1 MVGHRLSR
9 SQPQEL
15 AQGQAVGAA
24 PFQPT
29 LAIDPLEV
37 ADQMH
42 AEVTARRQRR
52 AAPPAGVVGRALL
65 FGEAVEPS
73 LCQYRLQ
80 AVVKD
85 MSRRARQLSPA
96 YDQIGLPLALPPQRH
111 AGSPLPRLHSESAKP
126 DFVNGLLG
134 APAPAATD
142 RLRCG
147 RWSVSTVCS
156 R

>member
-1 MVGHRLSR
+1 MVGHRLGR
-9 SQPQEL
+9 SQPPGI
-15 AQGQAVGAA
+15 APGKAVGAA

-85 MSRRARQLSPA
+85 VSRRARQLSPA

-126 DFVNGLLG
+126 DFVNGLLWRYLTQGLVPDG
-134 APAPAATD
+134 AALKAA
-142 RLRCG
+142 
-147 RWSVSTVCS
+147 
-156 R
+156 